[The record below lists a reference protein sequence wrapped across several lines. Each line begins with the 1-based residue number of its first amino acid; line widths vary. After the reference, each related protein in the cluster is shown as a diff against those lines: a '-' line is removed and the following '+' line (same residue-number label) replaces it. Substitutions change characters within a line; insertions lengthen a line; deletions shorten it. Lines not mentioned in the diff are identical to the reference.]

1 MPLTLEYVEPLTITV
16 RATGAVTYDEVE
28 EVINVLMTDPHL
40 CCGVCLFADGR
51 MVERAPSTAELRAI
65 ARDLKPLLDR
75 GLGPIVILTSS
86 AFVYGICRMFSVFAE
101 AMGATVHVFRSGDE
115 AHDWLEAHTSTAA

>member
-1 MPLTLEYVEPLTITV
+1 MPLKLEYIEPFTITV
-16 RATGAVTYDEVE
+16 QASGAVTYDEVE
-28 EVINVLMTDPHL
+28 EVINVLMTDPHV
-40 CCGVCLFADGR
+40 CCGVRMFVDGR

-65 ARDLKPLLDR
+65 ARDLKPLVDR

-86 AFVYGICRMFSVFAE
+86 PFVYGICRMFSVFAE

-115 AHDWLEAHTSTAA
+115 AQHWLSEHTSTAA